1 MTVPRAPEVRAVAPA
16 AGIGAVLNGADFVD
30 AYRVTVAG
38 DLEAGEAARLMLA
51 RPPAWI
57 RRLLALRNALV
68 APLGLKTGP
77 GPDGPRGSI
86 GMFPIESVS
95 PGRIVLGFDDR
106 HLDFRVVVDVAA
118 TGVAREVTAT
128 TLVRMNNR
136 LGRAYLT
143 AILPFHKLVVR
154 AMLADVA
161 AADGRRRPG
170 RAITP

>member
-1 MTVPRAPEVRAVAPA
+1 
-16 AGIGAVLNGADFVD
+16 
-30 AYRVTVAG
+30 
-38 DLEAGEAARLMLA
+38 
-51 RPPAWI
+51 
-57 RRLLALRNALV
+57 
-68 APLGLKTGP
+68 
-77 GPDGPRGSI
+77 
-86 GMFPIESVS
+86 MFPIESVS